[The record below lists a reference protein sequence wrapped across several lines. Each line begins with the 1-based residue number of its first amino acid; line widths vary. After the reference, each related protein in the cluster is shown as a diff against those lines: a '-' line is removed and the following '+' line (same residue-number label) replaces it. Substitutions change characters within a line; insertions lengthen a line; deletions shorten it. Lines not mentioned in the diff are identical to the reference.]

1 MPGNVITETWLAY
14 AFERPLAI
22 ERVRAALGRVGA
34 HYGAQLAEPPP
45 LRASLGDTDGL
56 ALWRHDDD
64 GSRWPAW
71 AEGDGIVVAATAAPA
86 GWRRVVGEV
95 GAAEAALPLGRA
107 LAERPQRL
115 AELVPPF
122 VIGIREASAG
132 PGAASG
138 RLTIVNDFAGA
149 GRIYEKRLE
158 PADGTLGAE
167 GWVWSNRLGALPIF
181 AGTEPEPDER
191 GWALFAAAGWFIADA
206 TPIRGT
212 TKVAPGT
219 AIVVRAGAGGAGA
232 HVHHHQTRAAGEL
245 AGQHEVYFRGAVD
258 EAANQAIGLARDL
271 AELFDEPP
279 TVDLS
284 GGRDSRI
291 SAAGA
296 VAANIDCR
304 FSTGDQEPGEVEIA
318 KRLVETAPH
327 RLEHLVTRPETDPDD
342 DLRRRVR
349 AIHLVHDGMR
359 NPQEIR
365 RPMPLPLP
373 VEPTR
378 PTISGH
384 GGEIAHGFYYPSP
397 KKLSEV
403 RKGGEEGLVDRLEQA
418 ARQKHAAAHRG
429 AYRAYRSEVES
440 ALDQGRRHGL
450 AGADLLDYFYLVHRL
465 AYRSG
470 LGARSGRYSACATPA
485 FVRAA
490 FDLTPEQRLDGKLHL
505 ELIARLVPEWSEVP
519 FFEPGDAGPAA
530 GDPPGADLGEAR
542 PRRGGRGDDRRR
554 QGLAR
559 ALSPPPRARGVEG
572 RPPGQGPS
580 ALGGDLQPDRL
591 ARGLRGAPAR
601 AGPRR
606 HRGARRRAPHP
617 SLRPPSAVIVQR
629 GLWATSHGWPSGS
642 TNTEL

>member
-1 MPGNVITETWLAY
+1 VPGNVITETWLAY

-22 ERVRAALGRVGA
+22 EQVRAALGRVGA
-34 HYGAQLAEPPP
+34 HYGAQLAEAPP
-45 LRASLGDTDGL
+45 LHASLGDTDGL

-95 GAAEAALPLGRA
+95 GAAEAGVPLGRA
-107 LAERPQRL
+107 LAERPERL

-122 VIGIREASAG
+122 VIGVREASAG
-132 PGAASG
+132 PGTASG

-158 PADGTLGAE
+158 PNDGSLGAE

-181 AGTEPEPDER
+181 AGEEPEPDER
-191 GWALFAAAGWFIADA
+191 SWSLFAAAGWFIADA
-206 TPIRGT
+206 TPIRAA

-219 AIVVRAGAGGAGA
+219 AILVRAGAGGAGA
-232 HVHHHQTRAAGEL
+232 HIHHHQTRAAGEL
-245 AGQHEVYFRGAVD
+245 AGPHEVYFRGAVD

-279 TVDLS
+279 AVDLS

-318 KRLVETAPH
+318 KQLVEAAPH

-342 DLRRRVR
+342 DLRQRVR

-373 VEPTR
+373 VEPTH

-384 GGEIAHGFYYPSP
+384 GGEIAHGFYYPSQ

-403 RKGGEEGLVDRLEQA
+403 RKGGEAGLVDRLEQA

-429 AYRAYRSEVES
+429 AYRAYRLEVER
-440 ALDQGRRHGL
+440 ALDQGRPHGL
-450 AGADLLDYFYLVHRL
+450 AGADLLDYFYLVQRL

-519 FFEPGDAGPAA
+519 FFEPDEAGPLPEIRRARIWEK
-530 GDPPGADLGEAR
+530 PGHAEVVEEMIEDGKAWPELF
-542 PRRGGRGDDRRR
+542 RRR
-554 QGLAR
+554 Q
-559 ALSPPPRARGVEG
+559 V
-572 RPPGQGPS
+572 
-580 ALGGDLQPDRL
+580 
-591 ARGLRGAPAR
+591 RGAWKDARTGKGHQHWEAIFNRIVWREGFEDHLRELGRAATAEPAGER
-601 AGPRR
+601 LTPA
-606 HRGARRRAPHP
+606 
-617 SLRPPSAVIVQR
+617 
-629 GLWATSHGWPSGS
+629 
-642 TNTEL
+642 

>member
-1 MPGNVITETWLAY
+1 VPGNVITQTWLAY

-22 ERVRAALGRVGA
+22 ERVRAALARVGA

-45 LRASLGDTDGL
+45 LRVSLGDTDGL
-56 ALWRHDDD
+56 ALWRHGDD

-71 AEGDGIVVAATAAPA
+71 AEGEGIVVAATAAPA
-86 GWRRVVGEV
+86 GWRRVLGEV

-107 LAERPQRL
+107 LAERPERL

-158 PADGTLGAE
+158 PTAGTLGAE

-181 AGTEPEPDER
+181 AGTEPQPDER
-191 GWALFAAAGWFIADA
+191 GWSLFAAAGWFIADA

-219 AIVVRAGAGGAGA
+219 AIGVRAGAGGAGA
-232 HVHHHQTRAAGEL
+232 HIHHHQTRAAGEL
-245 AGQHEVYFRGAVD
+245 AGQHEVYFRGAVE

-271 AELFDEPP
+271 AELFAEPP
-279 TVDLS
+279 SVDLS

-304 FSTGDQEPGEVEIA
+304 FATGDQEPGEVEIA
-318 KRLVETAPH
+318 KQLVETAPH
-327 RLEHLVTRPETDPDD
+327 RLEHLITRPETDPDD
-342 DLRRRVR
+342 ELRQRVR

-365 RPMPLPLP
+365 CPMPLPLP

-384 GGEIAHGFYYPSP
+384 GGEIAHGFYYPSQ

-403 RKGGEEGLVDRLEQA
+403 RKGGEAGLIDRLEQA

-429 AYRAYRSEVES
+429 AYRAYRSEVEA

-485 FVRAA
+485 FVRAS
-490 FDLTPEQRLDGKLHL
+490 FDLTPEQRLEGKLHL

-519 FFEPGDAGPAA
+519 FFEPDDAGPLPEIRRARIWEK
-530 GDPPGADLGEAR
+530 PGHAEVVEEMIADGKAWPQLF
-542 PRRGGRGDDRRR
+542 RRR
-554 QGLAR
+554 
-559 ALSPPPRARGVEG
+559 PV
-572 RPPGQGPS
+572 
-580 ALGGDLQPDRL
+580 
-591 ARGLRGAPAR
+591 RGAWTDARKGKGHQHWEAIFNRIVWREGFEEHLRELGRAATAEPAGER
-601 AGPRR
+601 LTPA
-606 HRGARRRAPHP
+606 
-617 SLRPPSAVIVQR
+617 
-629 GLWATSHGWPSGS
+629 
-642 TNTEL
+642 

>member
-1 MPGNVITETWLAY
+1 VPGNVITETWLAY

-22 ERVRAALGRVGA
+22 ERVRAALARVGA

-71 AEGDGIVVAATAAPA
+71 AEGEGIVVAATAAPA

-95 GAAEAALPLGRA
+95 GPSEAALPLGRA
-107 LAERPQRL
+107 LAERPERL

-158 PADGTLGAE
+158 PTDGTLGAE

-191 GWALFAAAGWFIADA
+191 GWSLFAAAGWFIADA
-206 TPIRGT
+206 TAIRGT

-219 AIVVRAGAGGAGA
+219 AIGVRAGAGGAGA
-232 HVHHHQTRAAGEL
+232 HIHHHQTRAAGEL
-245 AGQHEVYFRGAVD
+245 AGQHEVYFRGAVE

-271 AELFDEPP
+271 AELFAEPP
-279 TVDLS
+279 SVDLS
-284 GGRDSRI
+284 GGRDSRV

-304 FSTGDQEPGEVEIA
+304 FATGDQEPGEVEIA
-318 KRLVETAPH
+318 RQLVETAPH

-342 DLRRRVR
+342 DLRQRVR

-403 RKGGEEGLVDRLEQA
+403 RKGGEAGLVDRLEQA

-429 AYRAYRSEVES
+429 AYRTYRSEVES

-465 AYRSG
+465 VYRSG

-490 FDLTPEQRLDGKLHL
+490 FDLTPEQRLEGKLHL

-519 FFEPGDAGPAA
+519 FFEPDDAGPLPEIRRARIWEKPGHAEAVEEMIA
-530 GDPPGADLGEAR
+530 GGKAWPQLF
-542 PRRGGRGDDRRR
+542 RRR
-554 QGLAR
+554 
-559 ALSPPPRARGVEG
+559 PV
-572 RPPGQGPS
+572 
-580 ALGGDLQPDRL
+580 
-591 ARGLRGAPAR
+591 RGAWKDAPKGKGHQHWEAIFNRIVWREGFEEHLRELGRAATAEPAGER
-601 AGPRR
+601 LTPA
-606 HRGARRRAPHP
+606 
-617 SLRPPSAVIVQR
+617 
-629 GLWATSHGWPSGS
+629 
-642 TNTEL
+642 